1 MQNIFD
7 KPGQI
12 LEIMRTVAEDEI
24 LPRFKK
30 LNHADIAEKKPGDLV
45 TIADKESEAALRR
58 HLGAV
63 LPGSVVIG
71 EEGFETDPKS
81 LHLISEADPVWIVD
95 PIDGTYN
102 FVHGKQ
108 PFTVIVA
115 LVKDGQTVAGW
126 IIDPL
131 RGDAV
136 WALAGNGAWQQ
147 SATHDVSRIARQSKP
162 ITASTMTA
170 GSKLKNRLI
179 RAASELSID
188 MPTMTERYRCVGR
201 EYMDIAQGTLG
212 MARYGGVLKPWDHAA
227 GCLIVRE
234 AGGQAD
240 NITTET
246 PYQATPTLGTQSLG
260 VVGDTAHWP
269 TFSRLVKRADALA
282 DQNG

>member
-7 KPGQI
+7 KPEQI
-12 LEIMRTVAEDEI
+12 LDIMRTVADEEI
-24 LPRFKK
+24 LPRFQK
-30 LNHADIAEKKPGDLV
+30 LEAADISEKKPGDLV

-58 HLGAV
+58 YLGDI

-81 LHLISEADPVWIVD
+81 LQLIADAAPVWIVD
-95 PIDGTYN
+95 PVDGTHN
-102 FVHGKQ
+102 FAHGKQ

-115 LVKDGQTVAGW
+115 LVKDGKTVAGW

-131 RGDAV
+131 AGDAV
-136 WALAGNGAWQQ
+136 WAMAGAGSWQQ
-147 SATHDVSRIARQSKP
+147 SASGAVSQIARKNKSM
-162 ITASTMTA
+162 TASTMTA
-170 GSKLKNRLI
+170 GSKLQNRI
-179 RAASELSID
+179 TRAASELSSD
-188 MPTMTERYRCVGR
+188 MPQLVARYRCVGR
-201 EYMDIAQGTLG
+201 EYMDIAQGSLD

-240 NITTET
+240 NIAIGT
-246 PYQATPTLGTQSLG
+246 PYQATPTLSAQSLG

-269 TFSRLVKRADALA
+269 AFLRLIKRADELA
-282 DQNG
+282 DQHG